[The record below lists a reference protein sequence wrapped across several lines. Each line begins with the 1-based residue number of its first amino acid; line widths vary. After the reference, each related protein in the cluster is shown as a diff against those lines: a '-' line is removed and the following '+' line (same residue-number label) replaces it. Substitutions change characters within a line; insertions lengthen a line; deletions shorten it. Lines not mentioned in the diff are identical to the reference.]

1 MAINFP
7 TSPTVGQI
15 YNFSQR
21 SWIWNGEGWQAAP
34 GPLTAGATGPT
45 GPTGAGPTGPTG
57 GIGPTGAGATGPT
70 GADGPTGPTGAGATG
85 PTGPTGIG
93 PTGPTGA
100 GASIIPQS
108 GGAPYTT
115 NYTAVLGD
123 SGYMIVMNGSGL
135 TATIPA
141 NGSVAYTVGTV
152 LTFANLYA
160 GNLTIAI
167 NSDTMYL
174 ANSSS
179 TGDRTL
185 AANGM
190 ATAVK
195 VASTTWFISGTGLS

>member
-45 GPTGAGPTGPTG
+45 GPTGAGAT
-57 GIGPTGAGATGPT
+57 GPTGAGATGPT